1 LQAGYDEQG
10 SYIKNFNSVGF
21 GIDIPIFNRNQGNI
35 KSAKSGI
42 DITIATQKSTE
53 ASVEEQVSRA
63 LLKAIDQD
71 KLFRKVDPSFGKDFE
86 RLMHEM
92 VINYQRRN
100 IGLLEFIDF
109 YDAYKQNILQVNAIK
124 LNRVTAM
131 EDLNFY
137 TGTEFYN

>member
-1 LQAGYDEQG
+1 M
-10 SYIKNFNSVGF
+10 
-21 GIDIPIFNRNQGNI
+21 
-35 KSAKSGI
+35 
-42 DITIATQKSTE
+42 
-53 ASVEEQVSRA
+53 
-63 LLKAIDQD
+63 DQD
-71 KLFRKVDPSFGKDFE
+71 KLFRNLDPSFGKDFE

-109 YDAYKQNILQVNAIK
+109 YDAYKQNTLQVNTIK
-124 LNRVTAM
+124 LNRVTAL